1 MKKIDRTALWVIL
14 MTISILLLVVIVFQ
28 TGFPIRITLLNPE
41 ENDGISPYASLS
53 FEFSQT
59 VDPEKV
65 AESFTI
71 VPDVPGQWVWEDDRH
86 AQWYASTPFHH
97 EDSISFYFKDLP
109 IGENQQKPAGSAH
122 WKKSVR
128 LTAVIYLS
136 VDENPQLYRI
146 DLYNPDNRQQMTD
159 IEMPVLDFQASP
171 DGNQIVY
178 SVANIMNGADL
189 WIMGR
194 QGEGQRM
201 LLDCGADICSS
212 PAWSLLT
219 AELVFARQSAVQ
231 DEGSNR
237 VISRLWLFDLHNET
251 ISPLLSD
258 AGLNASDPAF
268 SPNGRWVSY
277 WNEDVQG
284 IQLVDRQAGETFIVE
299 GDSGNNG
306 SWEPNSQSY
315 YFQGV
320 VVGETR
326 FQTLVYKTDLG
337 SKEVTTV
344 AGGNLDTSGF
354 NYKRP
359 IWNPKGD
366 SLAVFAQPNL
376 KIPTGEIFL
385 ISPQGEYLD
394 TIYNNYSKLT
404 SFYSWYPDGEAFLF
418 KTCKLSS
425 KNNQGNIAIWNLYNN
440 HEITEL
446 DVAANMPAWLP

>member
-14 MTISILLLVVIVFQ
+14 VISILLLVVIVFQ

-53 FEFSQT
+53 FKFSQA

-71 VPDVPGQWVWEDDRH
+71 KPDVPGQWVWADNQN
-86 AQWYASTPFHH
+86 AIWYASTPLHRG
-97 EDSISFYFKDLP
+97 DTINFYFEDLP
-109 IGENQQKPAGSAH
+109 IGENQQKPAGSAR
-122 WKKSVR
+122 WETSVR
-128 LTAVIYLS
+128 PAAVVYLS
-136 VDENPQLYRI
+136 VDEVPQLWKL
-146 DLYNPDNRQQMTD
+146 DPDNPDNRQQMTD
-159 IEMPVLDFQASP
+159 VEMPVLDYVASP
-171 DGNQIVY
+171 DGSQIVY
-178 SVANIMNGADL
+178 SVANSQGGADL
-189 WIMGR
+189 WIMDR
-194 QGEGQRM
+194 QGEAQRI

-219 AELVFARQSAVQ
+219 AELVFTRQRAVQ
-231 DEGSNR
+231 DAETNR
-237 VISRLWLFDLHNET
+237 AISRLWLLDLHNET
-251 ISPLLSD
+251 ISPLLPD
-258 AGLNASDPAF
+258 VDLNASDPMF
-268 SPNGRWVSY
+268 SPNGQWISF
-277 WNEDVQG
+277 WNEDTRG
-284 IQLVDRQAGETFIVE
+284 IQLVNRRAGETFLVE
-299 GDSGNNG
+299 GDNGNNG
-306 SWEPNSQSY
+306 SWEPDSQSY

-320 VVGETR
+320 VVGETH
-326 FQTLVYKTDLG
+326 FQTLVYKTDLA
-337 SKEVTTV
+337 SKEVTNV

-359 IWNPKGD
+359 TWNPRSD
-366 SLAVFAQPNL
+366 SLAVFVQPNL
-376 KIPTGEIFL
+376 NIPTGEIFL

-404 SFYSWYPDGEAFLF
+404 SFYDWFPDGETFLF

-425 KNNQGNIAIWNLYNN
+425 QNDQGNIVIWNLYGN